1 MAKRKTRNLFRNT
14 QGKWCIDITVKKHR
28 VIRVIGDSKREAEVA
43 LTVIKSDLLHGK
55 IGFAM
60 SSKNVL
66 FKDFAEKFLD
76 TYASKKRSFSRDLI
90 SFRCHLKPHF
100 GDLLLQEIKIER
112 VENYQAA
119 RMAETTSRKTEEGE
133 PRETS
138 GATINR
144 ELALLRT
151 MLNKAIEWEYLDVSP
166 VNWKRVKKLRE
177 NSRERYLTPEE
188 KGRLFEALDGASPAL
203 RAFIVLAVN
212 TGMRK
217 GEILGL
223 RWSNVN
229 LEDGLICLERSQ
241 RKNNKVLRIPL
252 NQPALEVL
260 AGLPRASEYV
270 LCAPKTGARFG
281 TLRRSFTTACRKA
294 GIKDL
299 RIHDLRHT
307 FGTMLNARGVDLPT
321 ICSLLGHSSITM
333 TSKYITPITE
343 VQKRAVDSLVEGREP
358 ERKKNESLSNEAS
371 DERRERVYIQ

>member
-1 MAKRKTRNLFRNT
+1 MAKRKIRNLFRNA
-14 QGKWCIDITVKKHR
+14 QGKWCIDITVKKRR
-28 VIRVIGDSKREAEVA
+28 VIRVIGDDRREAEDA
-43 LTVIKSDLLHGK
+43 LTLIRGDLLRGK
-55 IGFAM
+55 LGLGT

-76 TYASKKRSFSRDLI
+76 TYANKKRSFGRDLT
-90 SFRCHLKPHF
+90 SYQCHLKPYF
-100 GDLLLQEIKIER
+100 GDLLLSDIKIER
-112 VENYQAA
+112 IEKYQTA
-119 RMAETTSRKTEEGE
+119 RKATTTSRKTKDGK

-151 MLNKAIEWEYLDVSP
+151 MLNKAVEWEYLEESS
-166 VNWKRVKKLRE
+166 VNWKRVKKLNE
-177 NSRERYLTPEE
+177 NSRERYLTPDEQ
-188 KGRLFEALDGASPAL
+188 GRLFEVLDEAGPAL
-203 RAFIVLAVN
+203 RSFVILAVN

-229 LEDGLICLERSQ
+229 LEDGFICLERSQ

-252 NQPALEVL
+252 NQPAREAL
-260 AGLPRASEYV
+260 AGLPRVSEYV
-270 LCAPKTGARFG
+270 LCDPKTGARFG
-281 TLRRSFTTACRKA
+281 TLRRSFMTACRKA

-321 ICSLLGHSSITM
+321 ICSLLGHSSVIM
-333 TSKYITPITE
+333 TTKYITPITE
-343 VQKRAVDSLVEGREP
+343 DQRRAVDSLVDASRP
-358 ERKKNESLSNEAS
+358 ERKKNESPALESL
-371 DERRERVYIQ
+371 DEGHKPVYIQ